1 MFRPKISLHKIDL
14 FMKETENTR
23 ERRSQ
28 RDYSLGFK
36 LQVVSEVEKGD
47 YTYKQ
52 AQNHYGIQGRSTVL
66 VWLRKYGNLDW
77 SKPIIRQPMK
87 SKEES
92 PAQKIK
98 RLERELSDEK
108 LKNRVLNAMIDMS
121 DQSHGTQIR
130 KKYST
135 QQSLDSKK
143 KE

>member
-1 MFRPKISLHKIDL
+1 
-14 FMKETENTR
+14 MKETENTR

-36 LQVVSEVEKGD
+36 LQVVSEVEKGY